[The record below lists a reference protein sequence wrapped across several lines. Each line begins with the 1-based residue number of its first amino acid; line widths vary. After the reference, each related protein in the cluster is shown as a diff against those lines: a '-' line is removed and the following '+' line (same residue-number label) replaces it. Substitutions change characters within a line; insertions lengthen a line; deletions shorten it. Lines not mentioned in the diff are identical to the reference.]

1 MKTNQIVCPK
11 CGTKIQINGVD
22 VKMSASNKN
31 SKAAKRIE
39 QMAANGIDVSQFF
52 AMVDFNGQ
60 ETQVGVI
67 IDNQVRVLPDDD
79 DIVKVIISGGTLRTS
94 HLFKQHVLAKMFKML
109 LGYKHYKQGYP
120 MDYRGKYYDMDG
132 YFTQNLHRM
141 GYDYQWK
148 MLHEELWRQVRMES
162 NSDWDSLKEDNHW
175 YNKQLVEKMLFDYM
189 RQFNEMVSRMEVRR
203 CRGSKYITLRGA
215 ERILGS
221 LKTSSHGYLYCSEI
235 ELLHN
240 KLHNLGNEILT
251 AKTLTQLYI
260 AVKRFHENYVSL
272 EQTRKAYGY
281 RPFYPT
287 QCKEWVDAYKGYGA
301 YFSMKNLIMFHGC
314 VLKGLNKQESL
325 ETLDS
330 MAFGQHVKGY
340 YLLGALKD
348 MLRYND
354 FNIEEKQDEWR
365 KKKQASRLEKL
376 GIRFT

>member
-22 VKMSASNKN
+22 VKMSASNKK

-39 QMAANGIDVSQFF
+39 QMAAKGIDVSQFF

-109 LGYKHYKQGYP
+109 LGYKSWVNGYP
-120 MDYRGKYYDMDG
+120 LNRDGYYDMDG

-148 MLHEELWRQVRMES
+148 MLHEELWRQVRMAS
-162 NSDWDSLKEDNHW
+162 NSDWDSLREDNYW
-175 YNKQLVEKMLFDYM
+175 YNKRLANEMFYDYM
-189 RQFNEMVSRMEVRR
+189 VQFNEMVSQMKVRR
-203 CRGSKYITLRGA
+203 CRGLKYITLRGA
-215 ERILGS
+215 ERILAGC
-221 LKTSSHGYLYCSEI
+221 KSSSYGYLYCSEI
-235 ELLHN
+235 ELLRD
-240 KLHNLGNEILT
+240 KLRNLGNDIKT
-251 AKTLTQLYI
+251 ATTLTQIYI
-260 AVKRFHENYVSL
+260 AVKRFHENYVPL

-314 VLKGLNKQESL
+314 VLRGLNKQESL
-325 ETLDS
+325 DTLD
-330 MAFGQHVKGY
+330 ALVFEENVKGY

-354 FNIEEKQDEWR
+354 FDIEAKQNEWR
-365 KKKQASRLEKL
+365 EKKRNRK
-376 GIRFT
+376 

>member
-1 MKTNQIVCPK
+1 MKTNSIKCPK
-11 CGTKIQINGVD
+11 CGTQIQINGVD

-109 LGYKHYKQGYP
+109 LSYKHYKDGYL
-120 MDYRGKYYDMDG
+120 MDDRGKYYDMDG

-162 NSDWDSLKEDNHW
+162 NGDLNSLKEDIHW
-175 YNKQLVEKMLFDYM
+175 YNKQLAENMFFDYM
-189 RQFNEMVSRMEVRR
+189 RQLNEMLSQMKVRR

-215 ERILGS
+215 ESILRGH
-221 LKTSSHGYLYCSEI
+221 KSSSYGYLYCSEI
-235 ELLHN
+235 ELLLD
-240 KLHNLGNEILT
+240 KLRDLGNEILT
-251 AKTLTQLYI
+251 AKTLTQLHT
-260 AVKRFHENYVSL
+260 AVKRFRMYYVPL

-314 VLKGLNKQESL
+314 VLQELNKQESL
-325 ETLDS
+325 DALDS
-330 MAFGQHVKGY
+330 MVFGQHVKGY

-348 MLRYND
+348 MLRYNNFD
-354 FNIEEKQDEWR
+354 IEAKQNEWR
-365 KKKQASRLEKL
+365 EKKLNRK
-376 GIRFT
+376 

>member
-67 IDNQVRVLPDDD
+67 IDNQVRVLPDND

-109 LGYKHYKQGYP
+109 LGYKHYRQGYP
-120 MDYRGKYYDMDG
+120 MDSRGKYYDMDG

-162 NSDWDSLKEDNHW
+162 NGDWDSLKEDNRW
-175 YNKQLVEKMLFDYM
+175 YNKQLAEKMIFDYM
-189 RQFNEMVSRMEVRR
+189 RQLNEMLSQMKVRR
-203 CRGSKYITLRGA
+203 CRGCKYITLRGA
-215 ERILGS
+215 ERILRGY
-221 LKTSSHGYLYCSEI
+221 KSSSYGYLYYSEI
-235 ELLHN
+235 ELLLD
-240 KLHNLGNEILT
+240 KLRDLGNDILN
-251 AKTLTQLYI
+251 AKTLTQLYV
-260 AVKRFHENYVSL
+260 AVKRFHEYYVPL
-272 EQTRKAYGY
+272 EQTSKAYDY
-281 RPFYPT
+281 NPFYPT

-301 YFSMKNLIMFHGC
+301 YFSMKNLIMFHEC
-314 VLKGLNKQESL
+314 VFQGLDKQNSLKL
-325 ETLDS
+325 LDS
-330 MAFGQHVKGY
+330 MAQDKKGY

-354 FNIEEKQDEWR
+354 FYIEEKQNEWR
-365 KKKQASRLEKL
+365 EKKLNRK
-376 GIRFT
+376 